1 MKPKLWMS
9 DKPTEQINKQ
19 TNKQRLTKSVPWLS
33 VFFSVLSCLYS
44 FGTYHLKSLHYSLLL
59 VSLCIVFCLCV
70 CLYTTCKPSACGG
83 HERAQDPWNW
93 GYRQLRANTRVLGM
107 NPAPLGE
114 QPCSALLSHR
124 SSPTPHFLLQ
134 HLSLS
139 QSFWAAQWPQI
150 KETINTWRGKAQPP
164 LSEACHTGMGV
175 PRWQVAAKRLYKV
188 KKAVNSLASSH
199 PFPGFS
205 NFNTNMKER

>member
-70 CLYTTCKPSACGG
+70 CLYTMCIPGTCRGQKRMLKSLKLELQTFVCSHIVSG
-83 HERAQDPWNW
+83 NW
-93 GYRQLRANTRVLGM
+93 TLCSGWAANTLSSE
-107 NPAPLGE
+107 PSL
-114 QPCSALLSHR
+114 QP
-124 SSPTPHFLLQ
+124 
-134 HLSLS
+134 
-139 QSFWAAQWPQI
+139 QSNVVFIKYDFWCLCEDILFIPYMW
-150 KETINTWRGKAQPP
+150 TSR
-164 LSEACHTGMGV
+164 
-175 PRWQVAAKRLYKV
+175 
-188 KKAVNSLASSH
+188 
-199 PFPGFS
+199 
-205 NFNTNMKER
+205 